1 MSAVVAH
8 RPLGCQGH
16 ALRHRRGKVILVS
29 VRAVLVSVPP
39 AEGKAV
45 HFRIIG
51 LDCFLARLDDLLGI
65 GSAQSPVSIGHGDRL
80 AVGVGDVGLAIDLS
94 AGVHGLAAELGV
106 LFQSQPVIKC
116 AAGDMAL
123 RADGFVKAAAGE
135 VAAEFPIVILG
146 CVGHVPIRV
155 QHSDA
160 AMENTAPD
168 VALAVDIAGE
178 DRGRL
183 HVRVVDGVGGLYEV

>member
-1 MSAVVAH
+1 
-8 RPLGCQGH
+8 
-16 ALRHRRGKVILVS
+16 
-29 VRAVLVSVPP
+29 
-39 AEGKAV
+39 
-45 HFRIIG
+45 
-51 LDCFLARLDDLLGI
+51 
-65 GSAQSPVSIGHGDRL
+65 
-80 AVGVGDVGLAIDLS
+80 
-94 AGVHGLAAELGV
+94 
-106 LFQSQPVIKC
+106 
-116 AAGDMAL
+116 MAL

-146 CVGHVPIRV
+146 YVGHVATRI

-183 HVRVVDGVGGLYEV
+183 PVRVVDGVGGLYGV